1 MRNRL
6 FASLLSLCMVIS
18 LFSGLTITASAVDA
32 ATPLSTN
39 GGELSAGTYYL
50 PGDIVLTQALAINSS
65 AEVTLYLNGYTLT
78 GPTGDSVIYINGG
91 TLNLY
96 GNYTTATGNLEDGGQ
111 ITGGTSTDWNK
122 GGGVTLNGG
131 AFNMYGGTIVNNTRG
146 SDGVGGVNVTGG
158 AFNMHGGKI
167 SGNAGGLNVTG
178 SASSATIH
186 SGATITGN
194 TVTSELSGGGVHVL
208 AGGTVTLNGG
218 TISGN
223 RAAVDGGGVFVGSG
237 GTFIM
242 SSGTIS
248 GNTAGNEGGGVCV
261 NTGDSGNSDALMKND
276 GSFTMTGGSITNNTA
291 TANGGGVLV
300 RCGMTVSGTLS
311 ITGNQ
316 VGEADNNIHLANGQT
331 ITVPNSL
338 TDGAALGITTAT
350 APAESAPVTV
360 ADGSSA
366 VVGSSFFS
374 SDNSDYDIDVSDSAI
389 ILKLKESSDGMPT
402 EGLTRAELAKLIYDK
417 FLPAGTGVPSTAFT
431 DISECDE
438 AQQTAINALAAAGII
453 SGTGDATFS
462 PNGTVTPGAV
472 AMVIRRTSGESGDA
486 TPSAAVDALGTLGI
500 LSAEE
505 VTNAKDDTYVV
516 TADTV
521 TVWLSRFM
529 TRAELAVLV
538 ADGFELEAQDVSVS
552 FTDLAGCSTAQVDA
566 INRLAQNGIIQGT
579 QNSVFS
585 PRGIADRGTVAALLW
600 KAAGGDTTA
609 AEQTLFDDA
618 GNYASALNYL
628 VAEGVLT
635 ADDAVN
641 ERAFAPGIVVDAITV
656 GTWLERISNDDTPS
670 VDGITRAELAVL
682 IAEKFELQPTE
693 EEITFNDLDDCTED
707 QKAAILLLA
716 QNGIVS
722 GNQQGGF
729 DPDGTINGTLAATV
743 IYRAHTGNNTAAP
756 SEAVAALIEE
766 GILSEG
772 EATNDVVT
780 EETVSIWLS
789 RITTGGDAPT
799 ITATAPT
806 ITTQPQA
813 LNVKEG
819 YTSGNTMTVVATVA
833 EKHTISYQWYSNTNN
848 SVEGGVSIN
857 GATSSSYT
865 VPTGK
870 AANTA
875 EYYYCVITAT
885 HDDDNTKTA
894 SVTSDIAA
902 FSVSAQDAIDISS
915 AVITM
920 GTQKTYNGT
929 VQQVVIESVT
939 VDGAVLTKDV
949 DYTIIA
955 GGSATNVGNVT
966 LTITGKGNYSGT
978 ASTQWSLQKEKITV
992 TALNQTYEI
1001 NLNYNYIVQPKFY
1014 LPTTPVEGTDY
1025 TISGLVGSDTL
1036 GGSITLGLLRDGE
1049 VATGQVYDGD
1059 TVTISGATVPNTG
1072 NYDENIS
1079 YVFGKVSIKLV
1090 GGGIVAP
1097 IAPTPETETIPADG
1111 NANVEVEVT
1120 VKNNEVTVSEIP
1132 ASDINKV
1139 EDEPISLDFSN
1150 LDESVFEV
1158 TLPTDTVEDI
1168 ADSRADGLKI
1178 TLSTGT
1184 VSFDATAV
1192 DTISDVAT
1200 GKNIVLNVEA
1210 VETVDLTS
1218 GQKDSVEKLGG
1229 SLIIKVTLTSGGKTI
1244 SDFNGGNASITI
1256 PYERK
1261 DNGKTPT
1268 VYFLDDSG
1276 RLTRMQTNYDPTTK
1290 TVTFVTPHFSEYVVA
1305 EVESLPFIDVVND
1318 TYYADAVLWAVSNG
1332 ITNGTSTTTF
1342 SPDASCTRAQMVT
1355 FLWRAAGS
1363 PEPTTNTCPFTDVD
1377 MDSYYGKAVLWAVE
1391 KDITNGTSNAAF
1403 SPDADCTRAQM
1414 ATFLCRMA
1422 GGKSVGS
1429 TNAFTDIEPDMYYT
1443 EAVQWAVE
1451 NGITNGTGDNKFS
1464 PNTVCTRAQM
1474 VTFLYRLF
1482 AK

>member
-1 MRNRL
+1 MKKRFL
-6 FASLLSLCMVIS
+6 ASLLSMCMVIS
-18 LFSGLTITASAVDA
+18 LFSGFTITASAADA
-32 ATPLSTN
+32 ATPLTTTSGALPT
-39 GGELSAGTYYL
+39 GTYYL
-50 PGDIVLTQALAINSS
+50 QEDVTLVQALTIDGS

-111 ITGGTSTDWNK
+111 ITGGTSTGWNK

-131 AFNMYGGTIVNNTRG
+131 SFNMYGGTIVNNTRG
-146 SDGVGGVNVTGG
+146 SDGAGGVNVTGG

-178 SASSATIH
+178 SSSSATIH

-194 TVTSELSGGGVHVL
+194 TVTGELSGGGVHVL

-237 GTFIM
+237 GKFIM
-242 SSGTIS
+242 NSGTIS
-248 GNTAGNEGGGVCV
+248 GNTAGNEGGGVCI

-291 TANGGGVLV
+291 AANGGGVLV
-300 RCGMTVSGTLS
+300 RCGMTVSGAPS

-316 VGEADNNIHLANGQT
+316 VGETDNNIHLANGQT
-331 ITVPNSL
+331 ITVSNSL

-350 APAESAPVTV
+350 APAESVPVTV

-366 VVGSSFFS
+366 VAGSSFFS
-374 SDNSDYDIDVSDSAI
+374 SDNSDYDIDVSDSAV

-438 AQQTAINALAAAGII
+438 AQQTAINALAVAGII

-670 VDGITRAELAVL
+670 VDGITRAEIAVL
-682 IAEKFELQPTE
+682 IANKFELESTDA
-693 EEITFNDLDDCTED
+693 EITFNDISGCTEE
-707 QKAAILLLA
+707 QKAAIILLA
-716 QNGIVS
+716 QNGIIS
-722 GNQQGGF
+722 GTQTGEF
-729 DPDGTINGTLAATV
+729 DPDGTVTGNVAAFI
-743 IYRAHTGNNTAAP
+743 IYRAHTKDNSATLDA
-756 SEAVAALIEE
+756 AVAALIQE
-766 GILSEG
+766 GILNDG
-772 EATNDVVT
+772 EATNDIVT
-780 EETVSIWLS
+780 ETTVATWLG
-789 RITTGGDAPT
+789 RITTGDDAP

-819 YTSGNTMTVVATVA
+819 YTNGNTMTVVATAA
-833 EKHTISYQWYSNTNN
+833 EKHALSYQWYSNSSN
-848 SVEGGVSIN
+848 STEGAVSIE
-857 GATSSSYT
+857 GATSASYT
-865 VPTGK
+865 VPIGK
-870 AANTA
+870 AANTT

-885 HDDDNTKTA
+885 HGDDNTKTA
-894 SVTSDIAA
+894 SVTSAIAA
-902 FSVSAQDAIDISS
+902 FTVSAQDAIDISS
-915 AVITM
+915 AVIAL

-929 VQQVVIESVT
+929 AQQVIIDSVT
-939 VDGAVLTKDV
+939 VGGTSLTKDV
-949 DYTIIA
+949 DYTITA
-955 GGSATNVGNVT
+955 GGSATNVGIVT

-978 ASTQWSLQKEKITV
+978 VSAQWSLQKAKITV
-992 TALNQTYEI
+992 TALNQTYEL

-1025 TISGLVGSDTL
+1025 TISGLIGSDTI
-1036 GGSITLGLLRDGE
+1036 GGSITLGLLRNGE
-1049 VATGQVYDGD
+1049 AATGQVYDGD

-1150 LDESVFEV
+1150 LDEPVFEV

-1168 ADSRADGLKI
+1168 ADSQADGLEI

-1192 DTISDVAT
+1192 GAISDVAT

-1377 MDSYYGKAVLWAVE
+1377 MDSYYGKAVLWAAE
-1391 KDITNGTSNAAF
+1391 KDITNGTSNTAF

-1464 PNTVCTRAQM
+1464 PNAVCTRAQM